1 METKGVT
8 CKIPLELHQQASEEM
23 QGKGLTVSQYIEMVI
38 QEHMNGGINM
48 ANNRTLAFQVND
60 ELFQNIKAY
69 LARYEEVYHKKAHTT
84 GVCSRADS
92 AGLGGSRGKIRFHP
106 ISPGRPLVRRRRTN
120 PRGRLTLPCEPNAA
134 HF

>member
-38 QEHMNGGINM
+38 REHMNGGINM

-60 ELFQNIKAY
+60 KLFQNIKAY
-69 LARYEEVYHKKAHTT
+69 LARYEEVYHKKLSQREFVVGLIQQALEEAEEKFA
-84 GVCSRADS
+84 SSLS
-92 AGLGGSRGKIRFHP
+92 AQE
-106 ISPGRPLVRRRRTN
+106 GRSSDE
-120 PRGRLTLPCEPNAA
+120 G
-134 HF
+134 

>member
-38 QEHMNGGINM
+38 RKHINGGINM

-60 ELFQNIKAY
+60 ELFQNIKTY
-69 LARYEEVYHKKAHTT
+69 LARYEEVYHKKLTQREFVVGLIQQALEEAEEKFASTL
-84 GVCSRADS
+84 S
-92 AGLGGSRGKIRFHP
+92 AQEDLSSDER
-106 ISPGRPLVRRRRTN
+106 
-120 PRGRLTLPCEPNAA
+120 EPTSEEG
-134 HF
+134 

>member
-38 QEHMNGGINM
+38 REHMNGGINM

-60 ELFQNIKAY
+60 KLFQNIKTY
-69 LARYEEVYHKKAHTT
+69 LARYEEVYHKKLTQREFVVGLIQQALEEAEEKFASTL
-84 GVCSRADS
+84 S
-92 AGLGGSRGKIRFHP
+92 AQEDLSSDEG
-106 ISPGRPLVRRRRTN
+106 
-120 PRGRLTLPCEPNAA
+120 EPTPEGD
-134 HF
+134 

>member
-38 QEHMNGGINM
+38 REHINGGINM

-60 ELFQNIKAY
+60 ELFQNIKVY
-69 LARYEEVYHKKAHTT
+69 LARYEEVYHKKLTQREFVVGLIQQALEE
-84 GVCSRADS
+84 AEEKFAS
-92 AGLGGSRGKIRFHP
+92 ALSAQEGLSSDEG
-106 ISPGRPLVRRRRTN
+106 
-120 PRGRLTLPCEPNAA
+120 EPTPEEG
-134 HF
+134 

>member
-23 QGKGLTVSQYIEMVI
+23 QGKGLTVTQYIEMVI

-69 LARYEEVYHKKAHTT
+69 LARYEEVYHKKLTQREFVVGLIQQALEEAEEKFASTL
-84 GVCSRADS
+84 S
-92 AGLGGSRGKIRFHP
+92 AQEGLSSDEG
-106 ISPGRPLVRRRRTN
+106 
-120 PRGRLTLPCEPNAA
+120 EPTPEGD
-134 HF
+134 

>member
-8 CKIPLELHQQASEEM
+8 CKISLELHQQASEEM

-38 QEHMNGGINM
+38 REHINGGINM

-69 LARYEEVYHKKAHTT
+69 LARYEEVYHKKLTQREFVVGLIQQALEEAEEKFASTL
-84 GVCSRADS
+84 S
-92 AGLGGSRGKIRFHP
+92 AQEDFSSDEG
-106 ISPGRPLVRRRRTN
+106 
-120 PRGRLTLPCEPNAA
+120 EPTSEEG
-134 HF
+134 